1 MSVTIDYEYSVA
13 ARNPRLSEINCA
25 DRRLGPAG
33 PKIAKRED
41 AHSASCEGHA
51 RFTDG
56 MALHAFCVQDEIMVL
71 QHHPEVS
78 APCAFG
84 LKYAAQIDFQGCRR
98 AADIGTGTGLL
109 AILAA
114 KKGVPE
120 IKATDVSED
129 AVQLA
134 EQNIREM
141 NAVGGVE
148 TRHGHF
154 FCDLTGVF
162 DVITANLPQKI
173 IPPGYRATLTRQQ
186 SQAID
191 GGGPGGNAVLLN
203 FLDVAPAYMQ
213 AETRLYIT
221 VNTITDYKRTLQR
234 MNERFQA
241 TLVWEGKTST
251 PTFVRENIGFFREL
265 IDAGVV
271 ALVEGECGDWQA
283 RQFIYRLAL
292 RSGSAGAS

>member
-1 MSVTIDYEYSVA
+1 MSVTMNRENA
-13 ARNPRLSEINCA
+13 AAAKNLRFSGRNHA
-25 DRRLGPAG
+25 DRRLMPVGSQQ
-33 PKIAKRED
+33 AKSAD

-56 MALHAFCVQDEIMVL
+56 MALHAFCVQDEVMVL
-71 QHHPEVS
+71 QHHPEVF
-78 APCAFG
+78 APSAFG
-84 LKYAAQIDFQGCRR
+84 LKYAAQIDFRGCRR
-98 AADIGTGTGLL
+98 AADVGTGTGLL

-162 DVITANLPQKI
+162 DVITANLPQEI

-191 GGGPGGNAVLLN
+191 GGGAGGNAVLLN
-203 FLDVAPAYMQ
+203 FLDVAPAFMHE
-213 AETRLYIT
+213 ETRLYIT
-221 VNTITDYKRTLQR
+221 INTITDYKRTLQR

-241 TLVWEGKTST
+241 TLVWEGKTSAQA
-251 PTFVRENIGFFREL
+251 FVRENIGFFREL

-271 ALVEGECGDWQA
+271 AFVEGECGDWQA

-292 RSGSAGAS
+292 RSGSARAS